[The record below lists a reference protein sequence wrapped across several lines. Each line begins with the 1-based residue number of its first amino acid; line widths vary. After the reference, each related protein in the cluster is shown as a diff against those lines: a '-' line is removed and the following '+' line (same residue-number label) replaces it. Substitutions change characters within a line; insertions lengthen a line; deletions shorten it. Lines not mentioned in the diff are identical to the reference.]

1 MPTLD
6 AFDEEFGRKPVDIL
20 RGPRRKRLRFST
32 LISAVLGAAIITVL
46 ALPWV
51 STDERLRS
59 EVQAILPLPPILSEE
74 RPDGQIDRLGR
85 QIDALKNE
93 IAELTEVRQQMA
105 HKIASLE
112 VAAQQ
117 PRGHSSSPHWYSDLG
132 ALNYRITSQPSPNIA
147 APPSRRS
154 ARERTAGR
162 TDGRDIRR
170 RERSAPQSPGAPAA
184 AGPGPWS

>member
-6 AFDEEFGRKPVDIL
+6 AFDEEFGRSVAIL
-20 RGPRRKRLRFST
+20 RGPRRRRLRFST
-32 LISAVLGAAIITVL
+32 LISATLGAAIITVL
-46 ALPWV
+46 ALPSV
-51 STDERLRS
+51 GTDEWLRS
-59 EVQAILPLPPILSEE
+59 EVQAILPLPRILSEE

-105 HKIASLE
+105 ERIVSLE
-112 VAAQQ
+112 VTAQR
-117 PRGHSSSPHWYSDLG
+117 PRDLSSSAHWYSDLS
-132 ALNYRITSQPSPNIA
+132 ALNYAITSQPSLNIA

-154 ARERTAGR
+154 ARER

-170 RERSAPQSPGAPAA
+170 RERSAPQSSGAPAA
-184 AGPGPWS
+184 AGPGP